1 MKKMWKFRKDSR
13 AVSPVIATILMVAIT
28 VVLAAVLYVMV
39 SGYGGGGET
48 APTGDF
54 TGATKDSTYVEKLTF
69 GPFSKD
75 TTPTQIKIVI
85 GNGTT
90 TPVTYLFQTDTTGTL
105 SVASGSTADPG
116 IDYVNYTD
124 LGGDSKVSNGDYIT
138 IDFDAVGTGSHSFVA
153 SIVYVA
159 TGDIIGDISFT
170 W

>member
-54 TGATKDSTYVEKLTF
+54 SGAQKTSATTEKLTF

-75 TTPTQIKIVI
+75 VKPTDIKLVVA
-85 GNGTT
+85 NGTG
-90 TPVTYLFQTDTTGTL
+90 TPYTWTFPANDVSGALTCNGTQVDL
-105 SVASGSTADPG
+105 SVITYA
-116 IDYVNYTD
+116 D
-124 LGGDSKVSNGDYIT
+124 LGGDKKVSSGDYVT
-138 IDFDAVGTGSHSFVA
+138 LT
-153 SIVYVA
+153 
-159 TGDIIGDISFT
+159 
-170 W
+170 

>member
-1 MKKMWKFRKDSR
+1 MKKMWKFRKDSK

-54 TGATKDSTYVEKLTF
+54 SGAQKTGTTTEKLTF

-75 TTPTQIKIVI
+75 TKPTDLKLVVA
-85 GNGTT
+85 NGTA
-90 TPVTYLFQTDTTGTL
+90 TPRTWTFAADTSGGLTPNATQTDL
-105 SVASGSTADPG
+105 SG
-116 IDYVNYTD
+116 ISFTD
-124 LGGDSKVSNGDYIT
+124 LAGDSKISSGDYVT
-138 IDFDAVGTGSHSFVA
+138 LTYAHGTSGAYTWIV
-153 SIVYVA
+153 SIVYIP
-159 TGDIIGDISFT
+159 TGDVVGDISFG

>member
-1 MKKMWKFRKDSR
+1 MWKFRKDSK

-54 TGATKDSTYVEKLTF
+54 SGATKDSTYVEKLTF

-75 TTPTQIKIVI
+75 TKPTEIKLVI

-90 TPVTYLFQTDTTGTL
+90 TPVTYTFGSDTTGTL
-105 SVASGSTADPG
+105 SVASGSTPDPG

-124 LGGDSKVSNGDYIT
+124 LGGDNKVSNGDYIS
-138 IDFDAVGTGSHSFVA
+138 IDFDAAGTGGNSFVV
-153 SIVYVA
+153 SIIYIA
-159 TGDIIGDISFT
+159 TGDIIGDIAFS

>member
-1 MKKMWKFRKDSR
+1 MKKMWKFRKDSK

-54 TGATKDSTYVEKLTF
+54 SGAQKTGTTTEKLTF

-75 TTPTQIKIVI
+75 TKPTDIKLVVA
-85 GNGTT
+85 NGTA
-90 TPVTYLFQTDTTGTL
+90 TPYTWTF
-105 SVASGSTADPG
+105 TADTSGGLTCNGTQDKLSG
-116 IDYVNYTD
+116 ISFTD
-124 LGGDSKVSNGDYIT
+124 LAGDSKVSSGDYVT
-138 IDFDAVGTGSHSFVA
+138 LTFSGAGPGTYTWIV
-153 SIVYVA
+153 SIIHVP
-159 TGDIIGDISFT
+159 TGDVIGDISFS